1 MFGYIQ
7 IYKDELKVKEYNIF
21 RSYYCGL
28 CKTLKDEYGFFSRL
42 GLNYDSVFLA
52 LILSS
57 VTNTD
62 CGFQSERCI
71 ANPFKKRA
79 IAQKNECLSYS
90 AGIMVI
96 LTLLKLRDDIRDEH
110 SIKSCLAYICLQR
123 AKRRV
128 LKRYGEL
135 YRKSREFISALSE
148 LEAKKCT
155 SADRLAHEFASL
167 MQLLFTPEFI
177 EDRNTR
183 RILGQIGYL
192 LGRFI
197 YILDA
202 YEDMEKDKKRHCF
215 NVFLLNREPPDKEQL
230 RASLSFT
237 LSNAAS
243 SYELL
248 DVNTNKPIL
257 DNILYLGLSNM
268 LDNVLDRKRENRKGE
283 KRNEGSL

>member
-7 IYKDELKVKEYNIF
+7 IYKDELKVKEYEVF

-28 CKTLKDEYGFFSRL
+28 CKALKDEYGFASRL

-57 VTNTD
+57 VTGEQI
-62 CGFQSERCI
+62 CCRAERCI

-79 IAQKNECLSYS
+79 VAQHNECLSYS
-90 AGIMVI
+90 AGVMVI
-96 LTLLKLRDDIRDEH
+96 LTLLKLRDNIRDEH
-110 SIKSCLAYICLQR
+110 SVKSFFAYTCMWR

-128 LKRYGEL
+128 LKRCDAL
-135 YRKSREFISALSE
+135 YRKCSEFVSALSE
-148 LEAKKCT
+148 LEREKCA
-155 SADRLAHEFASL
+155 SVDRLAHEFASL

-177 EDRNTR
+177 KDNDAR
-183 RILGQIGYL
+183 RVLGQLGYM

-202 YEDMEKDKKRHCF
+202 YEDMEKDKKKHCF
-215 NVFLLNREPPDKEQL
+215 NVFLQSGQPDREAL
-230 RASLSFT
+230 RSSLQFT
-237 LSNAAS
+237 LSNAAN

-248 DVNTNKPIL
+248 NLKTNKPIL

-268 LDNVLDRKRENRKGE
+268 LDNVLDRKGE
-283 KRNEGSL
+283 KKHERSV